1 MNRRLPFLL
10 LGQYF
15 RTTFNPV
22 VGFYQGF
29 FNGINRNFLS
39 STLFTPARASTAKL
53 AVNAADAQNTVG
65 TFNLTFISSAYTRV
79 AEVRHRAINI
89 PR

>member
-39 STLFTPARASTAKL
+39 SKIMVS
-53 AVNAADAQNTVG
+53 
-65 TFNLTFISSAYTRV
+65 
-79 AEVRHRAINI
+79 VRLS
-89 PR
+89 